1 MTVYELNRSQLI
13 ELKQNYLTRLSDEGI
28 MNEVIYNKPDL
39 DEAGVGVS
47 YEELA
52 DADNLVDDDII
63 YNEYKDNVFS
73 EDDFTSENE
82 EE

>member
-13 ELKQNYLTRLSDEGI
+13 ELKQNYLTRLSDEGV

>member
-1 MTVYELNRSQLI
+1 MTVYELNRSQWI

-63 YNEYKDNVFS
+63 YNEYKDSVFS